1 MLQAP
6 VYHERDL
13 PLLIVI
19 MLSAP
24 LKLDH
29 SSVLYRE
36 HRPNR
41 NVLDSVRLLPL
52 FKSNSSRHL
61 LPFIVGLGAAINHVM
76 PRP

>member
-24 LKLDH
+24 LKLDY
-29 SSVLYRE
+29 SSVSYRE
-36 HRPNR
+36 PRPNR

-52 FKSNSSRHL
+52 FKSNRSRHL

>member
-29 SSVLYRE
+29 SSVSYCE
-36 HRPNR
+36 PKPNC
-41 NVLDSVRLLPL
+41 NVPVSVRLLPL
-52 FKSNSSRHL
+52 FKSNRSRHL
-61 LPFIVGLGAAINHVM
+61 LPSIVGIGAAINRVM
-76 PRP
+76 PCP

>member
-19 MLSAP
+19 TLSAP

-29 SSVLYRE
+29 SSVSYRE
-36 HRPNR
+36 PRPNR
-41 NVLDSVRLLPL
+41 SVLVSVRLLPF
-52 FKSNSSRHL
+52 FKSNRSRHVL
-61 LPFIVGLGAAINHVM
+61 TSIVGLGAAINRVM
-76 PRP
+76 PYP